1 MPYVCL
7 PLIWYNSH
15 MDSKYQV
22 LLYYKYVAIPNPEE
36 VRDSQRILCE
46 KLKLKGRIIIASEGV
61 NGTIEGETQATE
73 KYIAEMEKHPLFKN
87 THYKRSTGTGDAF
100 PKLKVKYRP
109 EIVTSGL
116 NEVSPTI
123 TTGKYLTAE
132 QLHSWFEEKREF
144 YIVDMRNDYE
154 YASGYFENFIPS
166 GIHNFFDIKE
176 VLPKLAHLK
185 EKTIVTVCTGGV
197 RCEKAS
203 GLLVINGF
211 KDVYQLL
218 DGIQTYMEKYP
229 NQHFKGKLYVF
240 DNRLTVG
247 FNTDSNEHTI
257 VGVCEKC
264 NVSCDTYTNCEY
276 DMCHYH
282 YLCCDN
288 CKDNETGLAFCKAEC
303 KEKYLTFQ
311 LPKERKIA

>member
-1 MPYVCL
+1 MQK
-7 PLIWYNSH
+7 N
-15 MDSKYQV
+15 YQV
-22 LLYYKYVAIPNPEE
+22 LLYYKYISIQDPEQI
-36 VRDSQRILCE
+36 RDEQRVLCE
-46 KLKLKGRIIIASEGV
+46 KLKLKGRIIVSYEGI
-61 NGTIEGETQATE
+61 NGTIEGTTENTE
-73 KYIAEMEKHPLFKN
+73 KYIHAMDKHPLFKN
-87 THYKRSTGTGDAF
+87 THYKKSAGTGSAF
-100 PKLKVKYRP
+100 PKLKVKFRP

-116 NEVSPTI
+116 TDVNPQI
-123 TTGKYLTAE
+123 TTGKYLTADE
-132 QLHSWFEEKREF
+132 LHTWFEEKREF

-166 GIHNFFDIKE
+166 GIHNFFDIKD
-176 VLPKLAHLK
+176 VLPKLSHLK
-185 EKTIVTVCTGGV
+185 DKTIVTVCTGGV

-229 NQHFKGKLYVF
+229 NTHFKGKLYVF

-247 FNTDSNEHTI
+247 FNTDSKDHEI

-264 NVSCDTYTNCEY
+264 NTPCDTYVNCEY

-282 YLCCDN
+282 YISCNSCLDS
-288 CKDNETGLAFCKAEC
+288 ETGLAFCSPAC
-303 KEKYLTFQ
+303 KKNYFLLQ
-311 LPKERKIA
+311 LPKTQSHKRQ